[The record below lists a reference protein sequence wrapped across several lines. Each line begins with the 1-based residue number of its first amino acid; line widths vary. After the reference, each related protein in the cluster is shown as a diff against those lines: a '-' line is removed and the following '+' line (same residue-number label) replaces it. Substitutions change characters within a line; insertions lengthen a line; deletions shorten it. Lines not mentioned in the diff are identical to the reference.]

1 MTFLPCPRPLP
12 MPLMTIAACAMW
24 FRTELQ
30 RALSCLHQTAT
41 PGIQL
46 ACCGLESSCP
56 SCASCLGGGSSWGLS
71 FWISASFPWQEP
83 CLLLELLGCSR
94 ARATEGAPKVH
105 IRCQG
110 HEGWESQPPTW
121 TPKPHF
127 HLNLHYTNEVP
138 SSQVLWVKLQ
148 KEGKEIMQWSRRPG
162 MVFQLWPVSSSTC
175 CSWDISWTYGGVG
188 WWVAYLRV
196 GGTERK
202 MFTLD
207 QGTADGTARVA
218 NMFPPSESET

>member
-1 MTFLPCPRPLP
+1 MTFLPCPRHLP
-12 MPLMTIAACAMW
+12 MPFLTIAACTMR

-30 RALSCLHQTAT
+30 RALILLTSACKSYGQETAT

-46 ACCGLESSCP
+46 ACSGLESSCP
-56 SCASCLGGGSSWGLS
+56 SSASCLGGGSSRGLS

-105 IRCQG
+105 IRCHTQG

-127 HLNLHYTNEVP
+127 YLNLYYTNEVP
-138 SSQVLWVKLQ
+138 SSQVLWANRLQ
-148 KEGKEIMQWSRRPG
+148 KEGKEIVQWSRGLEWCLSSGLCRAAPAAPG
-162 MVFQLWPVSSSTC
+162 TSP
-175 CSWDISWTYGGVG
+175 GH
-188 WWVAYLRV
+188 VA
-196 GGTERK
+196 G
-202 MFTLD
+202 
-207 QGTADGTARVA
+207 
-218 NMFPPSESET
+218 